1 MSYSPH
7 AVTRRSLIARGLGL
21 VGGLVGTRLAGEPPP
36 HASAEKKQK
45 KKYSKVQIAQ
55 RAQNE
60 ADMCAEIGGTA
71 VTDAR
76 PGGVTV
82 TCSHSD
88 GSSRTCTF
96 HSKGVRCSTAV
107 MNPGTLPDLQTQHPW
122 SDPVDTPDVPLGST
136 EPTLR

>member
-1 MSYSPH
+1 MSFTADSL
-7 AVTRRSLIARGLGL
+7 TRRSLLVRGLGAFVATTL
-21 VGGLVGTRLAGEPPP
+21 PHLA
-36 HASAEKKQK
+36 ASPDVAAGKKRK
-45 KKYSKVQIAQ
+45 VKWTKVQIVQKAQ
-55 RAQNE
+55 DH
-60 ADMCAEIGGTA
+60 ADQCQLLGGTPETSA
-71 VTDAR
+71 K
-76 PGGVTV
+76 PGGTTV

-122 SDPVDTPDVPLGST
+122 SDPGHTPDVPLDST